1 MSATV
6 WPMEEGGVVVKTDDV
21 NAARWAYADW
31 LVEEGD
37 DPAEATV
44 RAEQAP
50 VRGPRWYRWIPC
62 SPRSCYDGGNHRPG
76 HLEPSTGPAR
86 GAWRGVEVNT

>member
-6 WPMEEGGVVVKTDDV
+6 WPMDEGGIVVKTDSVDE
-21 NAARWAYADW
+21 ARVAYWAW
-31 LVEEGD
+31 LVEEGEL
-37 DPAEATV
+37 PPEAQQ
-44 RAEQAP
+44 RADRAP
-50 VRGPRWYRWIPC
+50 VRGPRWYRWVPC

-76 HLEPSTGPAR
+76 HLEPASGPAR